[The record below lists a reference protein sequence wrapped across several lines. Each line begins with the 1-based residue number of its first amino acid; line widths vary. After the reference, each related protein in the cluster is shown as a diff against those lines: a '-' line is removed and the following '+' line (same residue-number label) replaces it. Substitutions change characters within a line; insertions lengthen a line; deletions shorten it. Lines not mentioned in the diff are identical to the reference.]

1 MECAKF
7 PKVLVGSCKNV
18 RSLESGDEPAFNSG
32 GGSLQLW
39 GSKPSTVGEQAF
51 NCGGGST
58 PKDPNSPLSNNLGE
72 LMTRM

>member
-32 GGSLQLW
+32 GASLQLW
-39 GSKPSTVGEQAF
+39 GSKPSTVGEEAHLKIL
-51 NCGGGST
+51 T
-58 PKDPNSPLSNNLGE
+58 PLYQT
-72 LMTRM
+72 TRVN

>member
-32 GGSLQLW
+32 GGS
-39 GSKPSTVGEQAF
+39 
-51 NCGGGST
+51 T
-58 PKDPNSPLSNNLGE
+58 PKVKTPLYQT
-72 LMTRM
+72 TRVN